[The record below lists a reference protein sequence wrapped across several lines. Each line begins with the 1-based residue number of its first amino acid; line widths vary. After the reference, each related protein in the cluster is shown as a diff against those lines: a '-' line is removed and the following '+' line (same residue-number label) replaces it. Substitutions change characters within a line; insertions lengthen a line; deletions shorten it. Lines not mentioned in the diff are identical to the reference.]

1 MHKTALSWYFYF
13 IPRNLV
19 ESPHSPLFFMKTLLT
34 KALKKL
40 TMVLTGSDQL

>member
-13 IPRNLV
+13 IPRNSV
-19 ESPHSPLFFMKTLLT
+19 ETPHNPFIFRQTLLT
-34 KALKKL
+34 NALKNL